1 MLKRCPCSDTRTGGV
16 SCGATLT
23 FGDYANLR
31 HDRARMDPAAEAT
44 LRLTELQDAFSYNPL
59 HPRVRI
65 KLCTG
70 TQYVC
75 IKAYININGLPD
87 KSVRRKWQKVVSG
100 GVHNSVGRPPQTT
113 QSEDDRSHFAVA
125 SKPVSATTFK
135 RVWDWWLKEYRV
147 RVRQKKNVSSKC
159 EGTQLL
165 KL

>member
-113 QSEDDRSHFAVA
+113 QSEDDRYEVYS
-125 SKPVSATTFK
+125 
-135 RVWDWWLKEYRV
+135 LQKEHTL
-147 RVRQKKNVSSKC
+147 QWII
-159 EGTQLL
+159 G
-165 KL
+165 